1 MNREKR
7 TWILAGICCMTVVF
21 SGCSGSKKT
30 AEIQPQNIKIGVSVY
45 DQYDTFMSEIIS
57 QLQSYTREKEKD
69 WGISITSISKS
80 TKASSAISTRG
91 ASLPIQVAPA
101 VESMAKTHWPAFR
114 KLAG

>member
-7 TWILAGICCMTVVF
+7 TWILAGIYCMTVVF
-21 SGCSGSKKT
+21 SGCSHSKKA

-69 WGISITSISKS
+69 WGISITLNI
-80 TKASSAISTRG
+80 
-91 ASLPIQVAPA
+91 
-101 VESMAKTHWPAFR
+101 
-114 KLAG
+114 